1 MGVQGGEAPLKIQL
15 NFKNLFPLPR
25 LRGNRYLSGMGAGG
39 GRGVGTIELTRPGRR
54 ERGGWHRRPGKS
66 LRKGR
71 SGILGHSI
79 PPGWENPPE
88 NPGE

>member
-39 GRGVGTIELTRPGRR
+39 G
-54 ERGGWHRRPGKS
+54 
-66 LRKGR
+66 
-71 SGILGHSI
+71 
-79 PPGWENPPE
+79 
-88 NPGE
+88 